1 MLASSAKKGDELE
14 TYENLSQIGDLLS
27 GETSADDVA
36 QSKSHPDI
44 FAAALPIFRDLAD
57 LLARYEESPLAEIRP
72 KDHG

>member
-1 MLASSAKKGDELE
+1 MLASSAKGDELE

-36 QSKSHPDI
+36 QSKPHPDI

-57 LLARYEESPLAEIRP
+57 LLARYEESPLAEKRS